1 MSGVVGWIDFSRDL
15 RRQRPTVITMTA
27 TLAQRGPDGEAVWV
41 SEHAALGYRTL
52 AITEPVEE
60 QPYVVAVGD
69 HAVAGCVT
77 GWPTG
82 LAALRDR
89 LRPVEGDR
97 IDRAGTAELLV
108 RAYLHWGTSFVP
120 GLTGTFAV
128 AIWDGRADELV
139 LIRDHLGGQPLY
151 YVQTATGL
159 VFGSERKALLAHPE
173 VEPRVDAAGLR
184 EAISQALPHGGIF
197 AGFGRVGAAEIAHF
211 GRSGW
216 RREQYWKF
224 STQPHTDDYETTVA
238 TVREMLA
245 TSVRRNL
252 ADDPSRMLVLLSGG
266 IDSSSVAALAA
277 DELRRRGTGPLRT
290 FTIDFAGSE
299 FQPDVMRSTDDTPF
313 ARQVADRI
321 SSAHTLVELEAA
333 DILDPIVRVGMLRSK
348 DFPTRQYD
356 MDTAQYLTVHRAAEQ
371 GCKVVFAGYGGD
383 KYFQGA
389 TWYTHRDLVAS
400 GTFPWIALAQKH
412 GSRHGFGTGLLN
424 ADTLAAL
431 DLPAHY
437 EAEYAKAVAEVEF
450 LPEEDDWQRQ
460 MRTIAYLMNT
470 RFSIDAGSYA
480 AAGLQLRSPIN
491 YHELVQYAYNIPN
504 EMHNTGGIEKA
515 VLRQAVADLLP
526 DSVLKRH
533 RSASPVSHHPDYP
546 AGLRRAIA
554 GIVADRNAPVRDLV
568 DLRYAT
574 ELADD
579 LPRLSKDR
587 MARADVELTIQ
598 LNQWLDHY
606 RVRLAL

>member
-1 MSGVVGWIDFSRDL
+1 MSGLVGWIDFSRDL
-15 RRQRPTVITMTA
+15 QRQKPTVITMTA
-27 TLAQRGPDGEAVWV
+27 SLAQRGPDGEAVWV
-41 SEHAALGYRTL
+41 SRHAALGYRTL
-52 AITEPVEE
+52 AIDEPVEL
-60 QPYVVAVGD
+60 QPYVVNVGD
-69 HAVAGCVT
+69 HAVAGCIT

-82 LAALRDR
+82 LAGLRAK
-89 LRPVEGDR
+89 LRPVEGTS
-97 IDRAGTAELLV
+97 IDTAGTAELLV
-108 RAYLHWGTSFVP
+108 RAYLRWGTTFVP
-120 GLTGTFAV
+120 ELTGTFAI
-128 AIWDGRADELV
+128 AIWDGRTDELV

-151 YVQTATGL
+151 YVQTGTGL

-173 VEPRVDAAGLR
+173 VQPRVDAAGLR

-197 AGFGRVGAAEIAHF
+197 AGFGRIGAAEIARF
-211 GRSGW
+211 DRKGW
-216 RREQYWKF
+216 RRERYWKF
-224 STQPHTDDYETTVA
+224 TTEPHTDDYETTVA
-238 TVREMLA
+238 TVREMLT
-245 TSVRRNL
+245 TSVRQNL
-252 ADDPSRMLVLLSGG
+252 ADDPSRMLVMLSGG

-277 DELRRRGTGPLRT
+277 EELRRRDGGRLQT
-290 FTIDFAGSE
+290 FTIDFARSE
-299 FQPDVMRSTDDTPF
+299 FQADVMRSTNDTPY
-313 ARQVADRI
+313 AQQVAERI
-321 SSAHTLVELEAA
+321 GSRHTLVELETA

-371 GCKVVFAGYGGD
+371 GCKVVLAGYGGD

-389 TWYTHRDLVAS
+389 TWYTHRDLVES

-431 DLPAHY
+431 DLPTY
-437 EAEYAKAVAEVEF
+437 YQDEYATAVSEVEY
-450 LPEEDDWQRQ
+450 LPEEDDWQRR

-491 YHELVQYAYNIPN
+491 YHRLVQYAYNIPN
-504 EMHNTGGIEKA
+504 AMHNTGDIEKA

-526 DSVLKRH
+526 ESVLQRH
-533 RSASPVSHHPDYP
+533 RSASPVSNNPDYP
-546 AGLRRAIA
+546 AGLQREIA
-554 GIVADRNAPVRDLV
+554 AIVADPQAKVRDLINL
-568 DLRYAT
+568 DYAA
-574 ELADD
+574 ELAGD
-579 LPRLSKDR
+579 LPRLAKDR
-587 MARADVELTIQ
+587 MARADIELTIQ